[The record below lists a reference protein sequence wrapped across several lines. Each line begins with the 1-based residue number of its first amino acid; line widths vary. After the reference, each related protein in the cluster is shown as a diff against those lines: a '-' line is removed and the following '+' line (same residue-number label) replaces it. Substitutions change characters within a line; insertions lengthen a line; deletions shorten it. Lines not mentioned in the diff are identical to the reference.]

1 VPERQS
7 IVYARRFLDVI
18 SNIIGNDCRY
28 RRRKFN
34 HSPGD
39 LEYAWKPIL
48 ITTKGLMDWSRG
60 DESPATGFLYL
71 LLFGSKIS
79 GGYEESSRAYS
90 FGAPRAVNVQ
100 AVACLDI

>member
-1 VPERQS
+1 
-7 IVYARRFLDVI
+7 
-18 SNIIGNDCRY
+18 
-28 RRRKFN
+28 
-34 HSPGD
+34 
-39 LEYAWKPIL
+39 
-48 ITTKGLMDWSRG
+48 MDWSRG